1 MEEMMILIDKKL
13 PYAEIE
19 AKLQHQIKKEEVSTE
34 EYIAR
39 LEQKEKDGIYVQNEI
54 IGLTDEIAELER
66 RVYEDGISE
75 EEMEFLSQELSNRYA
90 ELEDYQN
97 VNSLRFNLDIF
108 KADVLEGLHEKLN
121 NIVFVYDM
129 PKLGISD
136 DTWKYIEYVANEY
149 NKNHNKAKISLKML
163 SETATLSDK
172 VPSIM
177 TAEELKKITEFIIQ
191 SSAVLLRI
199 A

>member
-66 RVYEDGISE
+66 RVYEEGISE

-121 NIVFVYDM
+121 NIIFVYDM

-177 TAEELKKITEFIIQ
+177 TAEELKKITESLSFT
-191 SSAVLLRI
+191 
-199 A
+199 